1 MKYANLY
8 ADTNGISHW
17 KEVDVDFI
25 SIEFAPPAGAGASF
39 AVHPNHTVRL
49 LQSSDRLV
57 WRLAYGPGAPDFL
70 LP

>member
-25 SIEFAPPAGAGASF
+25 PIEFAPPAPLASL
-39 AVHPNHTVRL
+39 AVHPNQTVRL

-57 WRLAYGPGAPDFL
+57 WRLAYGPGSPDFL